1 MCGRPPVGK
10 GFFDDN
16 ATLVGTAMCP
26 ACLRDADP
34 WPLAIMC
41 SANQV
46 AVRSTQSLCGTGYHG
61 LSWSPDR
68 PARCIVPSCGDRYP
82 LRRLSKSFGKGIFRS
97 DSTSPHPHPATHI
110 VRSRG
115 WPGGGVGR
123 CRFHVIGKCSRFFAR
138 GSGPDGPRGRAGRP
152 AGRLAAVSDS
162 KKTGIAL
169 AGKPERR
176 SQWVPITEA
185 WYRQTYWTISA
196 ALPLDSGRENDAR
209 PTGAFDPTRT
219 SSVLLLLSR
228 TRPFE
233 RQRL

>member
-123 CRFHVIGKCSRFFAR
+123 CRFHVIGKCSRR
-138 GSGPDGPRGRAGRP
+138 GSRSDAAHRKRTATQPRKSWTSALWVASP
-152 AGRLAAVSDS
+152 AL
-162 KKTGIAL
+162 
-169 AGKPERR
+169 
-176 SQWVPITEA
+176 
-185 WYRQTYWTISA
+185 
-196 ALPLDSGRENDAR
+196 
-209 PTGAFDPTRT
+209 RT
-219 SSVLLLLSR
+219 SSRTLADALHRPRVHFYPENRRGDFNGYLSPQLGIILLL
-228 TRPFE
+228 PFPSE
-233 RQRL
+233 